1 MGNLSNWEE
10 ETLSLIEDFINK
22 KGYKLTAQRREI
34 IQVFLRNDQKHLTAE
49 KIHEK
54 LRDSGVGLATVY
66 RNIKIFVDLGIIAE
80 FKVEDTNYY
89 ELKMYAKKP
98 LHIHL
103 QCENC
108 GNIEDILNQ
117 DIIFEYLKINQLI
130 EEDKKC
136 QIYDMNIMIHGLC
149 RNCIIDTSK
158 K

>member
-1 MGNLSNWEE
+1 MY
-10 ETLSLIEDFINK
+10 FK
-22 KGYKLTAQRREI
+22 KRPKTFNCR
-34 IQVFLRNDQKHLTAE
+34 K

-66 RNIKIFVDLGIIAE
+66 RNIKIFVDLGIIKE

-103 QCENC
+103 QCESC
-108 GNIEDILNQ
+108 GTIEDILNQ

-130 EEDKKC
+130 EEDKKNVKFT
-136 QIYDMNIMIHGLC
+136 IWTL
-149 RNCIIDTSK
+149 
-158 K
+158 

>member
-1 MGNLSNWEE
+1 MDNISNWER
-10 ETLSLIEDFINK
+10 ETLLLIEDLINK
-22 KGYKLTAQRREI
+22 KGYKLTNQGREI
-34 IQVFLRNDQKHLTAE
+34 IYVFLRNDQKHLTAE
-49 KIHEK
+49 EVHEK
-54 LRDSGVGLATVY
+54 LKPNGVGLATVY
-66 RNIKIFVDLGIIAE
+66 RNIKIFVDLGIIKE

-103 QCENC
+103 QCEGC

-130 EEDKKC
+130 EEEQEC
-136 QIYDMNIMIHGLC
+136 EIHDMDIMIHGLC
-149 RNCIIDTSK
+149 KDCIGK